1 MSKQS
6 RSTRFEELLQVNIDA
21 LYRTALRLSQDRSL
35 AEDLVQDAS
44 LRAYRTYANGT
55 VPENFRAWIFRIMI
69 NLHIDRCRRASFP
82 TETQALDEVPTADQ
96 GPAQSFA
103 NARLG
108 RDIVAAVDRLP
119 QDLRL
124 VVQLVLIEGMS
135 YREASIS
142 MGCPEGTVRS
152 RLNRARTH
160 LREQLADHA
169 PESTSRRV
177 VRFPQRKEVS

>member
-1 MSKQS
+1 MLKQR
-6 RSTRFEELLQVNIDA
+6 RSTKFEELLQVNIDA
-21 LYRTALRLSQDRSL
+21 LYRTALRLSRDRSR

-55 VPENFRAWIFRIMI
+55 VPDNFRAWIFRVMI
-69 NLHIDRCRRASFP
+69 NLHIDHYRRASLP
-82 TETQALDEVPTADQ
+82 TETLALDDLPTGDQ

-108 RDIVAAVDRLP
+108 RDIAAAVDALP

-135 YREASIS
+135 YREAGMS
-142 MGCPEGTVRS
+142 MDCPEGTVRS
-152 RLNRARTH
+152 RLNRARMH
-160 LREQLADHA
+160 LRETLADHA
-169 PESTSRRV
+169 PESTGDRV
-177 VRFPQRKEVS
+177 LRFTRRKEVS